1 MCVKSFILFPC
12 FLWLSRGWNF
22 GSNFVWPSVSPKWRR
37 MVPLPLPGRTTKRV
51 WSWKR
56 WCFLT
61 AEIIHINIYIYIKL
75 DIVSTVFIYI
85 YIGIEASKDV
95 MTDSKFDEL
104 EIGHFCWFVWEL
116 RDTEKPTLHLD
127 CSELHEPLATSWHW
141 DRSKAVMCPFSHEPE
156 VSQVHTPVLVNSKCW
171 DMLRLKRNSIL
182 LDFLQDHDGQFRSY
196 KYTKLAV
203 PKLVLLLAAMQT
215 STSSSMSFR
224 SSSSNTLSPLG
235 EMSVPKRPAMYVIPR
250 HHSPGQPKEGAFRP
264 IHTFPC
270 LWNQRSR

>member
-1 MCVKSFILFPC
+1 
-12 FLWLSRGWNF
+12 
-22 GSNFVWPSVSPKWRR
+22 
-37 MVPLPLPGRTTKRV
+37 
-51 WSWKR
+51 
-56 WCFLT
+56 
-61 AEIIHINIYIYIKL
+61 
-75 DIVSTVFIYI
+75 
-85 YIGIEASKDV
+85 

-235 EMSVPKRPAMYVIPR
+235 EMSVPKRPAMHVIPR

-264 IHTFPC
+264 IQTFPC